1 MENREVLSARFTNR
15 EQTII
20 EAIYNDNSNE
30 DPPFAIIIEAKEDD
44 HEYKMLNEMGWN
56 EEKIIDCTAE
66 YKKQAINT
74 MNNIA
79 KTQAGD
85 VYKEELARLQSHVL
99 RNKSLVLQNKA
110 LLEKQKADILMGHA
124 TIRDIKQKAM
134 AAKAMENKIEKE
146 IPKKI
151 ESANSFVNN
160 SIDENK
166 LSESFDKII
175 TFLKTVNENKEAI
188 EILKQKSKAKNIK
201 PKTVTEVLFKH
212 IIK

>member
-1 MENREVLSARFTNR
+1 MKNREVLSARFTNR

-30 DPPFAIIIEAKEDD
+30 DPPFVIIIEAKEDD

-66 YKKQAINT
+66 YKKQAINA

-79 KTQAGD
+79 KTQAAH
-85 VYKEELARLQSHVL
+85 VYKDELARLQLHVMK
-99 RNKSLVLQNKA
+99 NNSLVLQNKA
-110 LLEKQKADILMGHA
+110 LLEKQKADILMNHA
-124 TIRDIKQKAM
+124 AIKSI
-134 AAKAMENKIEKE
+134 EEKIPE
-146 IPKKI
+146 KI
-151 ESANSFVNN
+151 ESTNSFVNS
-160 SIDENK
+160 SIDENQ

-175 TFLKTVNENKEAI
+175 MFLKTVNENKEAI
-188 EILKQKSKAKNIK
+188 EILKQKSKSKNIK

>member
-124 TIRDIKQKAM
+124 TIM

-146 IPKKI
+146 LPKKI

-175 TFLKTVNENKEAI
+175 AFLKTVNENKEAI

>member
-20 EAIYNDNSNE
+20 EAIYNDTSNE
-30 DPPFAIIIEAKEDD
+30 DPPFVIIIEAKEDD
-44 HEYKMLNEMGWN
+44 HEYKMLNKMGWD

-66 YKKQAINT
+66 YKKQAINA
-74 MNNIA
+74 MNSIVKA
-79 KTQAGD
+79 QAGD
-85 VYKEELARLQSHVL
+85 VYKDELDRLQSHVL
-99 RNKSLVLQNKA
+99 RNKA

-124 TIRDIKQKAM
+124 AISDIKQKAL

-146 IPKKI
+146 IPQKI
-151 ESANSFVNN
+151 ESANSFVNS

-175 TFLKTVNENKEAI
+175 MFLKTVNENKEAI
-188 EILKQKSKAKNIK
+188 EILKQKSRAKNIK

>member
-99 RNKSLVLQNKA
+99 RNKSLVMQNKA

-124 TIRDIKQKAM
+124 TIM

-146 IPKKI
+146 LPKKI

-175 TFLKTVNENKEAI
+175 AFLKTVNENKEAI